1 MKFEELESF
10 MKSRGYATLAEISRA
25 LSTTPQA
32 VSNWKA
38 RDQVPYHIAAKLNI
52 NIQLQNDKKDLDR
65 RFNFSNVYEED
76 TISFFDLAFNLAEQT
91 KVIALTLFTIVFL
104 TFTYVQFI
112 EDPQYISSAKILL
125 PENKQSNLGGLA
137 GLANQFGVEIPS
149 NSQADLSSPLLIP
162 ELIRSRTFAERILS
176 KKFYTEKFNKEL
188 TLLSILTHG
197 LEAPSFKKD
206 TLITKAMNPLSEI
219 LTFNQ
224 DPLKA
229 ISVLQVKTFEPLFS
243 KDLSEIV
250 LQELES
256 LNNQFKTKTINDKI
270 SFISSRISSVEIA
283 LEKSELDLKKF
294 NEQNRQIS
302 SPSLQ
307 LLLDRLTREVEIQ
320 KGIYL
325 TLKQQLELAKIEEVQ
340 LTPVLQILDYPKIP
354 LGPSN
359 KNIKRSMS
367 IAIFVG
373 AIFGVLLGLIRS
385 FLLNASNEEKR
396 KFSKS
401 KDSFIKK
408 IKGIAFDKRIT
419 GSISLLL
426 VSGLPFYLG
435 GESQEPVFFG
445 RYSLKL
451 LMLNI
456 AYLATLFLTVFLYLY
471 SKIKLK

>member
-38 RDQVPYHIAAKLNI
+38 RDQVPYHIAAKLNV
-52 NIQLQNDKKDLDR
+52 NIQLQSDDNSIAR
-65 RFNFSNVYEED
+65 RFDFPNAYKED
-76 TISFFDLAFNLAEQT
+76 TISLFDLAVNLAEQT
-91 KVIALTLFTIVFL
+91 KVIALTLFTVVFL

-112 EDPQYISSAKILL
+112 ENPQYISSAKILL
-125 PENKQSNLGGLA
+125 PEKKTKQFGGLA
-137 GLANQFGVEIPS
+137 GLANQFGVEIPA

-162 ELIRSRTFAERILS
+162 ELIKSRTFAERILS
-176 KKFYTEKFNKEL
+176 KKFYTEKFGKEL

-197 LEAPSFKKD
+197 VEKPSFKKD
-206 TLITKAMNPLSEI
+206 TLITKAMKPLNEI

-256 LNNQFKTKTINDKI
+256 LNNQFKTKTISEKI
-270 SFISSRISSVEIA
+270 NFISSRISSVELT

-340 LTPVLQILDYPKIP
+340 QAPILQILDYPKIP

-359 KNIKRSMS
+359 KNIK
-367 IAIFVG
+367 
-373 AIFGVLLGLIRS
+373 
-385 FLLNASNEEKR
+385 E
-396 KFSKS
+396 
-401 KDSFIKK
+401 
-408 IKGIAFDKRIT
+408 
-419 GSISLLL
+419 
-426 VSGLPFYLG
+426 VS
-435 GESQEPVFFG
+435 
-445 RYSLKL
+445 
-451 LMLNI
+451 
-456 AYLATLFLTVFLYLY
+456 
-471 SKIKLK
+471 